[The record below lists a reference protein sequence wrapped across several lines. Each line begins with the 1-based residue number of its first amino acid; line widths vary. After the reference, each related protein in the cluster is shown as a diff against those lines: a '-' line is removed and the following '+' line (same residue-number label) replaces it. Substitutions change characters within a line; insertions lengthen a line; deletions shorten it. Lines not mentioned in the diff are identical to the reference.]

1 MATVAT
7 TTEAGRVRPLT
18 SSNFELYSWYF
29 FRVSGVLLIFLALG
43 HVVMVHIINNV
54 DMIDYNWVAGRW
66 RSPAWRLYDWFL
78 LMLALLHGLNG
89 LRVILD
95 DYVHHRAWRTV
106 AMSALWVVGAALL
119 VIGTEVIVTF
129 QPAVR

>member
-7 TTEAGRVRPLT
+7 TTDAGRVRPIT

-43 HVVMVHIINNV
+43 HVAIVHIINNV
-54 DMIDYNWVAGRW
+54 DVIDYDWVARRW
-66 RSPAWRLYDWFL
+66 LSPAWRLYDWFL

-89 LRVILD
+89 LRVALD
-95 DYVHHRAWRTV
+95 DYVHHRAWRT
-106 AMSALWVVGAALL
+106 
-119 VIGTEVIVTF
+119 
-129 QPAVR
+129 